1 MSAAGAAPRK
11 AWLIATGDELIE
23 GRTQDT
29 NSGWLARALLELGI
43 EVERMHVLGDDE
55 DGLAQ
60 LVQLGAREVDLMLVT
75 GGLGPTLDDVTRH
88 ALARAAGVE
97 LEYDEEIALGIQRWF
112 ESRGR
117 AFAQSNRR
125 QALFP
130 AGAVRLA
137 NPIGTAAGFL
147 MQIGRAQ
154 VAALPGPPRE
164 LEAIW
169 QGELRGLLSE
179 RLELDATRLSRSYF
193 LFGLPESSFADQ
205 CGAWMDRSE
214 NPLLGVTA
222 KAGVLSAVLV
232 ARGADAHA
240 RLAARCEEFE
250 ARFASHIFSSSS
262 SDLAQA
268 LFERLLP
275 QRIGFS
281 VAESCTGGLVAAKL
295 TGIPGVSAVFAKG
308 FVTYSN
314 AAKTEELGVPPG
326 LLAQHG
332 AVSCAV
338 AEAMALGA
346 ARRAQAR
353 LAVAITG
360 IAGPDGG
367 SAEKPVG
374 MVCFATVLDGVVQS
388 EERRFTVRGRDLIR
402 EFAAQTA
409 LDLVRRRL
417 ERR

>member
-1 MSAAGAAPRK
+1 MSAAARK
-11 AWLIATGDELIE
+11 AWLIATGDELVE

-60 LVQLGAREVDLMLVT
+60 LVRLGSREVDLILVT

-97 LEYDEEIALGIQRWF
+97 LEHDEKIALAIQHWF

-130 AGAVRLA
+130 LGAQRLA

-147 MQIGRAQ
+147 LRIGRAE

-169 QGELRGLLSE
+169 QGELRGLLAE
-179 RLELDATRLSRSYF
+179 RLGLDTTRLARSFY

-205 CGAWMDRSE
+205 CGAWMDRGM
-214 NPLLGVTA
+214 NPRLGVTA

-232 ARGADAHA
+232 ARGPDSAQRMRERAG
-240 RLAARCEEFE
+240 EFE
-250 ARFASHIFSSSS
+250 ERFAEHIFSTHSP
-262 SDLAQA
+262 DLAQVLHEQLRARSCSIA
-268 LFERLLP
+268 L
-275 QRIGFS
+275 
-281 VAESCTGGLVAAKL
+281 AESCTGGLIAAKL
-295 TGIPGVSAVFAKG
+295 TAIPGISAVFGRG
-308 FVTYSN
+308 FVTYAN
-314 AAKTEELGVPPG
+314 EAKTEELGVPPG
-326 LLAQHG
+326 LLAAKG
-332 AVSCAV
+332 AVSREV

-346 ARRAQAR
+346 ARRAGAR
-353 LAVAITG
+353 LSVAVTG
-360 IAGPDGG
+360 IAGPEGG

-374 MVCFATVLDGVVQS
+374 LVCFATVLDGLVRS

-409 LDLVRRRL
+409 LDLARRHLIGR
-417 ERR
+417 

>member
-1 MSAAGAAPRK
+1 VSAAEGAPLR
-11 AWLIATGDELIE
+11 AWLIATGDELVE
-23 GRTQDT
+23 GRTQDS
-29 NSGWLARALLELGI
+29 NSGWLARALLELGV

-60 LVQLGAREVDLMLVT
+60 LVQLGAREVDLMVIT

-97 LEYDEEIALGIQRWF
+97 LEYDEEIALGIQHWF

-117 AFAQSNRR
+117 PFAQSNRR

-130 AGAVRLA
+130 LGAVRLA

-147 MQIGRAQ
+147 MPIGRAQ

-179 RLELDATRLSRSYF
+179 RLALDGTRLSRSF
-193 LFGLPESSFADQ
+193 HLFGLPESAFADH
-205 CGAWMDRSE
+205 CGAWMERSE
-214 NPLLGVTA
+214 NPRLGVTA

-232 ARGADAHA
+232 ARGAQASA
-240 RLAARCEEFE
+240 RMRERVEEFE
-250 ARFASHIFSSSS
+250 QRFAPFLFSTHSP
-262 SDLAQA
+262 DLALA
-268 LFERLLP
+268 LYERLA
-275 QRIGFS
+275 QRQACVA
-281 VAESCTGGLVAAKL
+281 VAESCTGGLIAAKL
-295 TGIPGVSAVFAKG
+295 TAIPGISAVFAKG
-308 FVTYSN
+308 FVTYAN
-314 AAKTEELGVPPG
+314 EAKTEELGVPPA
-326 LLAQHG
+326 LLAAHG
-332 AVSCAV
+332 AVSREV

-346 ARRAQAR
+346 ARRARAR
-353 LAVAITG
+353 LAVAVTG
-360 IAGPDGG
+360 IAGPAGG
-367 SAEKPVG
+367 SAEKPIG
-374 MVCFATVLDGVVQS
+374 LVCFATVLDGVLAS

-409 LDLVRRRL
+409 LDLARRRL
-417 ERR
+417 DDR